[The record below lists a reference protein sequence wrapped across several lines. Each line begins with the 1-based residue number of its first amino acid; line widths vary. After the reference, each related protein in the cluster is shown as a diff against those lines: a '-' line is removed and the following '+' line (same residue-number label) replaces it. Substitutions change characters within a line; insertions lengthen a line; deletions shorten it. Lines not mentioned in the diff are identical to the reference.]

1 MAETRYTQPGQQVG
15 TEMPQHRGQDRGQ
28 DIPEPTG
35 WVGWILFAGI
45 IMILAGVFQAIA
57 GLVAILNEGYYLV
70 PAENLV
76 VAVNYT
82 GWGVVHLIVGIL
94 LVLVGFGVMTGQL
107 WARIT
112 GIILAGL
119 SAIVHLGFIAAFP
132 VWSAIVIALDI
143 VIIYA
148 LAVHGREAAN
158 F

>member
-57 GLVAILNEGYYLV
+57 GLVAILNERYYLV